1 MRQYEIAIRIAQVH
15 HLAEERKYKKALT
28 VIQTLDMRQVRN
40 ISDLKV
46 FAEVYTRTEQF
57 EAAKATYLRIY
68 KKSRTRRILYRLIYL
83 AIRTNELD
91 DAESYYKEFVRMNPN
106 NRDALILRYRIDKA
120 AGVPISQ
127 LIDTLKSLK
136 EEEYIEEWAYELAK
150 LYQQAGRYEE
160 CAEECE
166 DIKLWF
172 GQGEIVERA
181 KLLLEHIEE
190 KNPLPFMD
198 DKDFTVKT
206 EKPNPD
212 DTGSLPALN
221 EYLEAGNEQEM
232 KYLKKVDP
240 AKFEE
245 TMVKTISEEE
255 QESESEMD
263 EQSASTE
270 STEKSAE
277 EESTD
282 IWKPETP
289 VESAATE
296 EAQEIF
302 SDASEDAESENIAME
317 TASEPAKEPQEP
329 RASQTTVTAQ
339 PADNKYSAINPA
351 DFPRISQSGTGI
363 TQDLAAEISA
373 IYEAEQNEQLKE
385 KAVAVYQ
392 ELPNK
397 TNEVFER
404 MTESSAQ
411 TPTKE
416 YVPLSSQNKEVTA
429 EETDMAQ
436 TNVIPTVDVPE
447 EPMFQETVVIPPE
460 AERESLP
467 EQSAEEN
474 VSGSVE
480 QPVNDDVVDAAFNGQ
495 TEQDAAM
502 TAESEINTSEE
513 TQIPN

>member
-150 LYQQAGRYEE
+150 LYQQAGRCEE

-232 KYLKKVDP
+232 KYLKK
-240 AKFEE
+240 
-245 TMVKTISEEE
+245 SR
-255 QESESEMD
+255 SC
-263 EQSASTE
+263 
-270 STEKSAE
+270 
-277 EESTD
+277 
-282 IWKPETP
+282 
-289 VESAATE
+289 
-296 EAQEIF
+296 
-302 SDASEDAESENIAME
+302 
-317 TASEPAKEPQEP
+317 
-329 RASQTTVTAQ
+329 
-339 PADNKYSAINPA
+339 
-351 DFPRISQSGTGI
+351 
-363 TQDLAAEISA
+363 
-373 IYEAEQNEQLKE
+373 
-385 KAVAVYQ
+385 
-392 ELPNK
+392 
-397 TNEVFER
+397 EV
-404 MTESSAQ
+404 
-411 TPTKE
+411 
-416 YVPLSSQNKEVTA
+416 
-429 EETDMAQ
+429 
-436 TNVIPTVDVPE
+436 
-447 EPMFQETVVIPPE
+447 
-460 AERESLP
+460 
-467 EQSAEEN
+467 
-474 VSGSVE
+474 
-480 QPVNDDVVDAAFNGQ
+480 
-495 TEQDAAM
+495 
-502 TAESEINTSEE
+502 
-513 TQIPN
+513 

>member
-263 EQSASTE
+263 EQSVSTE

-296 EAQEIF
+296 ETQEIF
-302 SDASEDAESENIAME
+302 SDAPVDAEPENIAME
-317 TASEPAKEPQEP
+317 AASEPAKEPQEP
-329 RASQTTVTAQ
+329 RAAQTQPPPRFPQTILLPGSPRPAAPDAAKSAPQAPALPERPPAPAQRCGQRCTGLQTAPQ
-339 PADNKYSAINPA
+339 PAKRALPCSAPQA
-351 DFPRISQSGTGI
+351 DAKALCCAW
-363 TQDLAAEISA
+363 QDL
-373 IYEAEQNEQLKE
+373 
-385 KAVAVYQ
+385 
-392 ELPNK
+392 
-397 TNEVFER
+397 
-404 MTESSAQ
+404 
-411 TPTKE
+411 
-416 YVPLSSQNKEVTA
+416 LSSPRQPA
-429 EETDMAQ
+429 ELLHGKAGLQ
-436 TNVIPTVDVPE
+436 G
-447 EPMFQETVVIPPE
+447 
-460 AERESLP
+460 A
-467 EQSAEEN
+467 
-474 VSGSVE
+474 
-480 QPVNDDVVDAAFNGQ
+480 VDAARQQGRAVGD
-495 TEQDAAM
+495 DAVQRPGRDHKVCPLLRLHQGGDARRHHRH
-502 TAESEINTSEE
+502 A
-513 TQIPN
+513 

>member
-150 LYQQAGRYEE
+150 LYQQAVRCEE

-221 EYLEAGNEQEM
+221 EYLEAG
-232 KYLKKVDP
+232 
-240 AKFEE
+240 
-245 TMVKTISEEE
+245 
-255 QESESEMD
+255 
-263 EQSASTE
+263 
-270 STEKSAE
+270 
-277 EESTD
+277 
-282 IWKPETP
+282 
-289 VESAATE
+289 
-296 EAQEIF
+296 
-302 SDASEDAESENIAME
+302 
-317 TASEPAKEPQEP
+317 
-329 RASQTTVTAQ
+329 R
-339 PADNKYSAINPA
+339 
-351 DFPRISQSGTGI
+351 R
-363 TQDLAAEISA
+363 
-373 IYEAEQNEQLKE
+373 
-385 KAVAVYQ
+385 
-392 ELPNK
+392 
-397 TNEVFER
+397 
-404 MTESSAQ
+404 
-411 TPTKE
+411 
-416 YVPLSSQNKEVTA
+416 
-429 EETDMAQ
+429 
-436 TNVIPTVDVPE
+436 
-447 EPMFQETVVIPPE
+447 
-460 AERESLP
+460 
-467 EQSAEEN
+467 
-474 VSGSVE
+474 
-480 QPVNDDVVDAAFNGQ
+480 
-495 TEQDAAM
+495 
-502 TAESEINTSEE
+502 
-513 TQIPN
+513 

>member
-150 LYQQAGRYEE
+150 LYQQAGRCEE

-289 VESAATE
+289 VEPAATE
-296 EAQEIF
+296 EAQKIF
-302 SDASEDAESENIAME
+302 SDAPVVGEHCNGGCV
-317 TASEPAKEPQEP
+317 
-329 RASQTTVTAQ
+329 RAGQRTTRA
-339 PADNKYSAINPA
+339 
-351 DFPRISQSGTGI
+351 
-363 TQDLAAEISA
+363 
-373 IYEAEQNEQLKE
+373 
-385 KAVAVYQ
+385 
-392 ELPNK
+392 
-397 TNEVFER
+397 
-404 MTESSAQ
+404 
-411 TPTKE
+411 
-416 YVPLSSQNKEVTA
+416 
-429 EETDMAQ
+429 
-436 TNVIPTVDVPE
+436 
-447 EPMFQETVVIPPE
+447 
-460 AERESLP
+460 
-467 EQSAEEN
+467 
-474 VSGSVE
+474 
-480 QPVNDDVVDAAFNGQ
+480 
-495 TEQDAAM
+495 
-502 TAESEINTSEE
+502 
-513 TQIPN
+513 